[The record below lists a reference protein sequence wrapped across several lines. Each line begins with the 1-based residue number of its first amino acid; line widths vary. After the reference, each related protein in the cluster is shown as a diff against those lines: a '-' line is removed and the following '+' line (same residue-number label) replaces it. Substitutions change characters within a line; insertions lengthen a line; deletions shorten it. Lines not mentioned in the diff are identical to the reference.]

1 MVCTYHLTIFTLSSC
16 WLALKSLVV
25 IPAWQKR
32 RFDQLHFANG
42 CTLTNESE
50 QSHDRAWHHWRWG
63 HWAEARL
70 GQGVHALPCCTLP
83 SLPSPPLAVA
93 NSLPWGLVIYP
104 IQAAWSLKGWS
115 DLNQWHCTVTKHLYI
130 GRKNVIILLYWII
143 PSLRLVIIS
152 SDWSSWSS
160 CPLIGHLAFSLVI
173 MPSDCSK

>member
-1 MVCTYHLTIFTLSSC
+1 MYVRTIFTLSSC

-152 SDWSSWSS
+152 SDWSNYDRHWYYYR
-160 CPLIGHLAFSLVI
+160 
-173 MPSDCSK
+173 